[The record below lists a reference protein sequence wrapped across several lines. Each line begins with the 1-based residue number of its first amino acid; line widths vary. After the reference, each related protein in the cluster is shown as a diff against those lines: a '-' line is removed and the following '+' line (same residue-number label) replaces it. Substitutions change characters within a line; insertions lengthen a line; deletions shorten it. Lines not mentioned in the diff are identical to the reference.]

1 MFVMKIFPERLTL
14 KRLLVHFQRID
25 VSINVLSA
33 TFLRLIIGV
42 ARRISNNIVLD
53 TNRFV
58 SANRLRV
65 KKWES
70 DALYYR
76 NPLEEKIS
84 IAIVATEKDFELLTK
99 CIYFAKKSLDDYY
112 SGYTYVVVPRLQ
124 VNPCKLIIQMSQ
136 FNDVLVISEDEF
148 INESEAL
155 KLKQK
160 FGSRFGWALQQILK
174 LGQVLSSNTPYTL
187 IVDCDTLLLQKRNW
201 ISNRKQ
207 ILFPSWEYNQPYYDL
222 LSRFGICELYPDYTF
237 VTHHM
242 LMKKEFLIEA
252 LSCMRVSSL
261 ADVVT
266 FVINNST
273 DDPSPFCIEYELY
286 GQYLYKFKSDYF
298 FMEKWSNTSVLRKD
312 ITDCTNEEIEL
323 KYSKFASISAH
334 SFLN

>member
-1 MFVMKIFPERLTL
+1 MFVMKIFPERPTL

-33 TFLRLIIGV
+33 TLLRLLIGV
-42 ARRISNNIVLD
+42 ARRISNNIDLD
-53 TNRFV
+53 TQRFI

-65 KKWES
+65 KKCES
-70 DALYYR
+70 DAFYYR
-76 NPLEEKIS
+76 NSLEEKIS
-84 IAIVATEKDFELLTK
+84 IAIVASEKDFELLTK

-112 SGYTYVVVPRLQ
+112 SGYTYVVVPKLQ
-124 VNPCKLIIQMSQ
+124 VKLCNLIIQTSK
-136 FNDVLVISEDEF
+136 FDDVLVISEDEF

-174 LGQVLSSNTPYTL
+174 LGQVLNSCTPYTL

-201 ISNRKQ
+201 IRYRRQ

-222 LSRFGICELYPDYTF
+222 LSRFEICNVYPDYTF

-242 LMKKEFLIEA
+242 LMKKEFLIDA
-252 LSCMRVSSL
+252 LSRMRVSSL

-273 DDPSPFCIEYELY
+273 DDSSPFCIEYELY
-286 GQYLYKFKSDYF
+286 GQYLYKFKSNYY
-298 FMEKWSNTSVLRKD
+298 FMEKWSNTSVLRQD
-312 ITDCTNEEIEL
+312 IKDCTNEEIEL